1 VGARPPTS
9 TQVELPT
16 WTRAPEPS
24 RGATTSMSTRPPAVT
39 TVALPVTRVGRVHL
53 VPVDRQDP
61 VRRAAPC
68 PGRTVV
74 GVHHVQPHA
83 LPRTRVDGLRA
94 PAVDGG
100 GPVIGVQQGHD
111 IRAGGVAVPR
121 PDDQRTE
128 QAADDPLVGD
138 LVKVVPVAAGLLR
151 HEPVGELL
159 AGPHGL
165 LGDAGHTVSRVRHV
179 HAVPVQRDAVEHV
192 GVPQVHLE
200 QLALG
205 DL

>member
-1 VGARPPTS
+1 VEQLPRRGRHRGGRPVADVHPGRAADLDPRARS
-9 TQVELPT
+9 V
-16 WTRAPEPS
+16 A
-24 RGATTSMSTRPPAVT
+24 RGDDLDVDASARGDDGRPAGDP
-39 TVALPVTRVGRVHL
+39 GRPVHL

-61 VRRAAPC
+61 VRRAGPC

-74 GVHHVQPHA
+74 GVHHAQPHA

-94 PAVDGG
+94 PAVDAG

-128 QAADDPLVGD
+128 QAADDLLVGD
-138 LVKVVPVAAGLLR
+138 LVGVVPVAAGLLL

-159 AGPHGL
+159 AAARPPG
-165 LGDAGHTVSRVRHV
+165 
-179 HAVPVQRDAVEHV
+179 
-192 GVPQVHLE
+192 
-200 QLALG
+200 
-205 DL
+205 